1 MFPIFLRDDG
11 HRRRDNRISLAV
23 SESGERFE
31 LQGAD
36 AAMRQRIRDL
46 DGETVTIRGTLE
58 TRPGVEI
65 RTRRIIT
72 VTNIVH

>member
-1 MFPIFLRDDG
+1 
-11 HRRRDNRISLAV
+11 
-23 SESGERFE
+23 
-31 LQGAD
+31 
-36 AAMRQRIRDL
+36 MRQRIRDL

-72 VTNIVH
+72 VTDIVH